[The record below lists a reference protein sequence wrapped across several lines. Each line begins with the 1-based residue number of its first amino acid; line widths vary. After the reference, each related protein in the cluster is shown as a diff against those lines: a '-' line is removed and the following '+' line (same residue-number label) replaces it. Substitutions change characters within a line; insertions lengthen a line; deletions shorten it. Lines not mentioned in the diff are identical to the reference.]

1 MLGMEL
7 IRVRLYVENTMC
19 SNSPKKW
26 KHLFLEVQFLK
37 VIILDKESL
46 TAENGRNMEEEEEE
60 VSELLI
66 SYVPPGL

>member
-1 MLGMEL
+1 
-7 IRVRLYVENTMC
+7 
-19 SNSPKKW
+19 
-26 KHLFLEVQFLK
+26 VQFLK